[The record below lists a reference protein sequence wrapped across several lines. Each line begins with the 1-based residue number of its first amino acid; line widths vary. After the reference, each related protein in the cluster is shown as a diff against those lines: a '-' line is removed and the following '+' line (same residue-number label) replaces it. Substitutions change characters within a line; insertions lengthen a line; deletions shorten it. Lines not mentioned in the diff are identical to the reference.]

1 MVSLVGLQKVNL
13 YRTQDWTSIQVVQS
27 LVWKTHNATA
37 REYLLNINDIEKSW
51 KWSKGC
57 LLLSGTSWH
66 QTSGLTRQRPSSSV
80 GLGGW
85 GWEAKGWNVVGGVTK
100 ISVTFPCIISLMERV
115 GRSEDFTRVA
125 IAREGLLD
133 SADRRVREGGGGL
146 VGGRGASQVNVTQ
159 TETRKLG
166 RSLEFFMSS

>member
-1 MVSLVGLQKVNL
+1 M
-13 YRTQDWTSIQVVQS
+13 
-27 LVWKTHNATA
+27 
-37 REYLLNINDIEKSW
+37 E
-51 KWSKGC
+51 
-57 LLLSGTSWH
+57 
-66 QTSGLTRQRPSSSV
+66 PSF
-80 GLGGW
+80 
-85 GWEAKGWNVVGGVTK
+85 
-100 ISVTFPCIISLMERV
+100 SVTFPCIISLMERV

-166 RSLEFFMSS
+166 RCLEFFMYS